1 MAHEFKLEALR
12 KFRQHQEDEK
22 RKKLAQAQRNLEE
35 ALDKLSTLLARR
47 ERTEEDLQQCQLQ
60 STTGQ
65 QITVYLKFLQKL
77 AGDIEQQQ
85 ATVAGFRHGC
95 ELAREEVLEAM
106 KQRKI
111 LDKLKE
117 KEWKRYLDNLN
128 HEEEKFIGEMAI
140 NRYIHRQG

>member
-1 MAHEFKLEALR
+1 MAYEFKLEALR
-12 KFRQHQEDEK
+12 KFRQHLEDEK
-22 RKKLAQAQRNLEE
+22 QKKLAEAQRNLEE
-35 ALDKLSTLLARR
+35 ALDQLSALLAQR
-47 ERTEEDLQQCQLQ
+47 ERTEDDLQQCQQQ

-65 QITVYLKFLQKL
+65 QITVYLNFLQKL

-85 ATVAGFRHGC
+85 EAVAGLRHTC
-95 ELAREEVLEAM
+95 DLAREEVLEAM

-117 KEWKRYLDNLN
+117 KERKRYLENLD